1 MEKCLLGTNIMVRL
15 ALSHVADYSS
25 PCDRHKFGKGD
36 AKAKRIMPGYTIWVN
51 LLDYS
56 AAVLPVTL
64 ANKNVDVIDKGYKP
78 LSPQDE
84 KVWEAC
90 ELLIPVSISLC

>member
-1 MEKCLLGTNIMVRL
+1 MVRL
-15 ALSHVADYSS
+15 VLSYLLTCVLAVARY
-25 PCDRHKFGKGD
+25 KFGKGE

-64 ANKNVDVIDKGYKP
+64 ADKNVDVVDKGYKP

-90 ELLIPVSISLC
+90 ESNFLLSGFAC